1 MADRDGNMTGC
12 AMKKSKAELLSS
24 VSEKKPIFLVVYFGF
39 YFFDAYICPIII

>member
-24 VSEKKPIFLVVYFGF
+24 LSEKKSLSF
-39 YFFDAYICPIII
+39 